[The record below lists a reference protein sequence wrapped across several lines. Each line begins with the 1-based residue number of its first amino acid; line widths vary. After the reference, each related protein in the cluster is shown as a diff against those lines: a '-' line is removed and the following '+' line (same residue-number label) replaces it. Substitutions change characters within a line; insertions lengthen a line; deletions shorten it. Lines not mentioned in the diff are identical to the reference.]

1 MAVVQLDSTTTP
13 MSCLQWDKGLWVIA
27 PSLLEIHYSLSL
39 RELQLVVE
47 IDEVCV
53 TVAWEGNT
61 GQNDFNVQYMQDDTQ
76 FCVFES

>member
-39 RELQLVVE
+39 RELQLEVE
-47 IDEVCV
+47 IDKLGVPV
-53 TVAWEGNT
+53 VWEGNT
-61 GQNDFNVQYMQDDTQ
+61 GQNDFSVQYMQDDTQ

>member
-1 MAVVQLDSTTTP
+1 MTVMQLDSKTTP

-27 PSLLEIHYSLSL
+27 LSLLEIHYSLSL

-61 GQNDFNVQYMQDDTQ
+61 GQNDFSVQYMQDDTQ

>member
-1 MAVVQLDSTTTP
+1 MTVMQLDSKTTP

-47 IDEVCV
+47 IDKLCAPVV
-53 TVAWEGNT
+53 WEGNT
-61 GQNDFNVQYMQDDTQ
+61 GQNDFSVQYMQDDTQ

>member
-1 MAVVQLDSTTTP
+1 MAVAQLDSITTK
-13 MSCLQWDKGLWVIA
+13 MSYLQWDKELWVIA

-47 IDEVCV
+47 IDKLCV
-53 TVAWEGNT
+53 PVVWEGNT